1 MIEEETEGAAVT
13 NYAESCNELFV
24 VVFFAIEGL
33 ILRRSKFKAALK
45 ASPRANPEYII
56 SRTRPDVGVPYSGR
70 VKLRNAIKNSAKD
83 GAYADMLYKSVI
95 VSMYAELSLIHI

>member
-13 NYAESCNELFV
+13 NYAESCNEHFV
-24 VVFFAIEGL
+24 AVFFAIEGL

-83 GAYADMLYKSVI
+83 GAYADMLYK
-95 VSMYAELSLIHI
+95 LSLIHI